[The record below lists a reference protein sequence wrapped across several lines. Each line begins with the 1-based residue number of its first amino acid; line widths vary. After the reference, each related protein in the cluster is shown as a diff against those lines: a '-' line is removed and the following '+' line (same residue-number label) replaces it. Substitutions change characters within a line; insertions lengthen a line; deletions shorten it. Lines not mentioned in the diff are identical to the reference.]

1 MDQFVI
7 KDGSMK
13 NTLFLFFILLFVTSC
28 TRKYVDYDLIRK
40 IDFNKETYERP
51 TTVLQVIPV
60 GQDELKSCFNQWLFF
75 SNAEKQKEEAI
86 PFVVRSLCPG
96 QNYLLQ
102 SEMIESW
109 WTTIIFSRACVEI
122 KTKCAELKK

>member
-13 NTLFLFFILLFVTSC
+13 NTLFPFFILLFVTSC